1 MQIQGFPAN
10 IKIAGHAIADNG
22 SVVEALLQ
30 DIVCF
35 VYASENSM
43 SSC

>member
-10 IKIAGHAIADNG
+10 IKIAGHVTADNG
-22 SVVEALLQ
+22 SVVEATLQ

-35 VYASENSM
+35 VFFI
-43 SSC
+43 CV